1 MPYIED
7 GIVWDRV
14 TEVTGVIEC
23 EEKGH
28 HTRTI
33 NEQIRSGKRKR
44 MDVMI
49 TFDTIKGTIVHHRIH
64 DFLFEMIE
72 LPPPIHKF
80 SPEEEQL
87 LFQIESNP
95 VLKRELD
102 LKVARAY
109 TNFIDFWGHFN
120 PIPLAVEQG
129 LRRTYVYKD
138 PDTGKED
145 LRGLGGTVDLICLIE
160 EGKLDESKRRTP
172 RSRDLKII
180 VLDWKS
186 GTSHQSTH
194 KTQLSTYYWM
204 ASEEILPKF
213 LKKYDYYT
221 WKGIP
226 QGMDVYLGGASYKA
240 MSFDI
245 NERLFFSTLEKYNT
259 AEPIP
264 LNTLSGKLATT
275 LMQCLYCNHRSRCS
289 VFVEMVVE
297 VSVSDGNQEST
308 GMDSIQVGTQPSI
321 LSE

>member
-7 GIVWDRV
+7 GIVYDRV
-14 TEVTGVIEC
+14 TEMLGVVEC
-23 EEKGH
+23 EEKGY

-33 NEQIRSGKRKR
+33 NEEIRTGKRKT

-49 TFDTIKGTIVHHRIH
+49 TFDTLKGTLVHYRID
-64 DFLFEMIE
+64 DFLCDMIE
-72 LPPPIHKF
+72 LPRTVHTF
-80 SPEEEQL
+80 RAEEEQL
-87 LFQIESNP
+87 LFQIESDP
-95 VLKRELD
+95 LLKKEMD
-102 LKVARAY
+102 TKIARAY
-109 TNFIDFWGHFN
+109 KNFIDFWSHFN
-120 PIPLAVEQG
+120 PIPLAVEQS

-138 PDTGKED
+138 QKTGKEE

-186 GTSHQSTH
+186 GSSHFATH

-204 ASEEILPKF
+204 ASKDILPKF
-213 LKKYDYYT
+213 LKSHDYYT
-221 WKGIP
+221 WKGAP
-226 QGMDVYLGGASYKA
+226 QVMDVYLGGSKYKT
-240 MSFDI
+240 MSFDV

-259 AEPIP
+259 AELIP
-264 LNTLSGKLATT
+264 FNTLTGRLATC

-297 VSVSDGNQEST
+297 LPVNNGNEESQ
-308 GMDSIQVGTQPSI
+308 SIQDIQITAG
-321 LSE
+321 